1 MARSAAMLTSV
12 AAPCNGLC
20 EASGSCAKRMASKMK
35 TGGKVPAFSAPATG
49 GESWRLKD
57 AAGKKLVIYFYPK
70 DMTSGCTRESQDFR
84 DLYAAFRKAGTQ
96 IVGVSRDSV
105 ASHEKFKEKEQLPFP
120 LLSDT
125 DEQLSKLF
133 DVIKEKSLYGRKYL
147 GIERSTFLLDAT
159 GVLRS
164 EWRKVKVPGHAEEVL
179 EAAQSL

>member
-1 MARSAAMLTSV
+1 MTS
-12 AAPCNGLC
+12 
-20 EASGSCAKRMASKMK
+20 KIK
-35 TGGKVPAFSAPATG
+35 TGGKVPAFTAPATG

-84 DLYAAFRKAGTQ
+84 DLNAAFRKAGTQ

-125 DEQLSKLF
+125 DEQLCKLF

-159 GVLRS
+159 GVLRN